1 MVSDGALGDGHVLRP
16 GIRPVVRVLQSGKA
30 QGVDLSPVHHPAGGQ
45 QGQRPV
51 AGHRLHGLEHRHV
64 RVAVGGGQHPAFHG
78 GPGQGGLVGVQL
90 RPVLQQPQADGAVLA
105 FAASGGHMPVGEE
118 NVRLLPGGAHG
129 KPGAGPS
136 DPPPG
141 LPLRPQPVQM
151 HHALPRRLHRLR
163 LPGQRL
169 RLIQHLRPAEQPGE
183 AQQGRAGGVLPEGGE
198 HIPQG
203 GEVFALDQGPHP
215 LHLPLLQLHPGG
227 HIPEEAGVAQLHMEP

>member
-1 MVSDGALGDGHVLRP
+1 MDHPQVKADQRAVSR
-16 GIRPVVRVLQSGKA
+16 RRQFPVKGSEV
-30 QGVDLSPVHHPAGGQ
+30 
-45 QGQRPV
+45 
-51 AGHRLHGLEHRHV
+51 
-64 RVAVGGGQHPAFHG
+64 
-78 GPGQGGLVGVQL
+78 
-90 RPVLQQPQADGAVLA
+90 
-105 FAASGGHMPVGEE
+105 
-118 NVRLLPGGAHG
+118 
-129 KPGAGPS
+129 
-136 DPPPG
+136 
-141 LPLRPQPVQM
+141 
-151 HHALPRRLHRLR
+151 LHRLR